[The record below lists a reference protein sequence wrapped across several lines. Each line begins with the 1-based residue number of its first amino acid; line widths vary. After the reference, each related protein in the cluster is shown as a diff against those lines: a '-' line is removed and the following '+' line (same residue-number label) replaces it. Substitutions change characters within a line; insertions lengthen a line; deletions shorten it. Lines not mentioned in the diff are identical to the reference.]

1 MDCIFSV
8 ELGYTVMPSRLNHY
22 FYKVCHDFVKAKADL
37 ETQKKQI
44 LRFAFGCISYEE
56 KSYSSSS

>member
-1 MDCIFSV
+1 
-8 ELGYTVMPSRLNHY
+8 MPSRLNHY